1 MVKRLHYMKLLNGFV
16 HSVFLSKLYLM
27 TALVT
32 YFLTALFVS
41 FLCSLLESVLLSIS
55 IAHVSVM
62 EKEGGTSGQLMAEL
76 KENINRPLAAILT
89 VNTIAN
95 TIGAAGVG
103 AQTLVI
109 FGSEWVAVAS
119 GILTLCILI
128 FSEIIPKT
136 IGAIYSKSLVS
147 FSAYSIRILM
157 FLAWPFVI
165 LSEAMSKLIHGGEN
179 GGESKASREELLA
192 MAEIS
197 EDEGA
202 IDEQEGDII
211 ENLMKLDNMPVE
223 DIMTPRSVMFA
234 LKKSDTVEKVV
245 EEHSPIAFSR
255 IPVYATDLDDIVG
268 IVNRYDLVN
277 KQAEDKF
284 HMVISDIM
292 KPIESVLGKVSVSDV
307 LDLFVKRRQQM
318 FLVKDDFGTT
328 TGLITLED
336 AIETLLG
343 VEIVDEHDN
352 VVDMRKLATAKM
364 MEKDN

>member
-1 MVKRLHYMKLLNGFV
+1 MTVLL
-16 HSVFLSKLYLM
+16 
-27 TALVT
+27 T

-41 FLCSLLESVLLSIS
+41 FLCSLLESVLLSLS
-55 IAHVSVM
+55 IAHVSVI
-62 EKEGGTSGQLMAEL
+62 EKEGGSSGKLMAEL
-76 KENINRPLAAILT
+76 KENINKPLAAILT

-103 AQTLVI
+103 AQTLLI
-109 FGSEWVAVAS
+109 FGNEWVAISS
-119 GILTLCILI
+119 GMLTLCILI

-136 IGAIYSKSLVS
+136 IGAIYSKSLVP
-147 FSAYSIRILM
+147 FTAYTIRVLM
-157 FLAWPFVI
+157 FIAWPFVI
-165 LSEAMSKLIHGGEN
+165 LSETMSQFIHKGEN

-197 EDEGA
+197 EDEGS

-211 ENLMKLDNMPVE
+211 ENLMKLDDMPVE
-223 DIMTPRSVMFA
+223 DIMTPRSVIFA
-234 LKKSDTVEKVV
+234 LKEGDTVGTVV

-255 IPVYATDLDDIVG
+255 IPIYEKDLDNIVG

-284 HMVISDIM
+284 NVIMNQIM
-292 KPIESVLGKVSVSDV
+292 KPIESVLEKSSVSDV

-318 FLVKDDFGTT
+318 FLVKDEFGTT

-343 VEIVDEHDN
+343 VEIVDEHDH

-364 MEKDN
+364 MEKAK

>member
-1 MVKRLHYMKLLNGFV
+1 MTVLL
-16 HSVFLSKLYLM
+16 
-27 TALVT
+27 T

-41 FLCSLLESVLLSIS
+41 FLCSLLESVLLSLS
-55 IAHVSVM
+55 IAHVSVI
-62 EKEGGTSGQLMAEL
+62 EKEGGSSGKLMAEL
-76 KENINRPLAAILT
+76 KENINKPLAAILT

-103 AQTLVI
+103 AQTLLI
-109 FGSEWVAVAS
+109 FGNEWVAISS

-136 IGAIYSKSLVS
+136 IGAIYSKSLVP
-147 FSAYSIRILM
+147 FTAYTIRVLM
-157 FLAWPFVI
+157 FIAWPFVI
-165 LSEAMSKLIHGGEN
+165 LSETMSQFIHKGEN

-197 EDEGA
+197 EDEGS

-211 ENLMKLDNMPVE
+211 ENLIKLDDMPVE
-223 DIMTPRSVMFA
+223 DIMTPRSVIFA
-234 LKKSDTVEKVV
+234 LKEGDTVGTVV

-255 IPVYATDLDDIVG
+255 IPIYEKDLDNIVG

-284 HMVISDIM
+284 NVIMNQIM
-292 KPIESVLGKVSVSDV
+292 KPIESVLEKSSVSDV

-318 FLVKDDFGTT
+318 FLVKDEFGTT

-343 VEIVDEHDN
+343 VEIVDEHDH

-364 MEKDN
+364 MEKAK

>member
-1 MVKRLHYMKLLNGFV
+1 
-16 HSVFLSKLYLM
+16 M
-27 TALVT
+27 TALIS
-32 YFLTALFVS
+32 YFLVALVVS
-41 FLCSLLESVLLSIS
+41 FLCSLLESVLLSLS

-62 EKEGGTSGQLMAEL
+62 EKEGGASGRLMAEL

-95 TIGAAGVG
+95 TVGAAGVG
-103 AQTLVI
+103 AQTQI
-109 FGSEWVAVAS
+109 IYGNEWVSIAS

-136 IGAIYSKSLVS
+136 IGAIYSKSLAS
-147 FSAYSIRILM
+147 SAAITIRILM
-157 FLAWPFVI
+157 FVAWPFVI
-165 LSEAMSKLIHGGEN
+165 FSEATSKLINKGDN

-197 EDEGA
+197 EDEGS
-202 IDEQEGDII
+202 IDQQEGDII
-211 ENLMKLDNMPVE
+211 ENLMKLDNMPIE
-223 DIMTPRSVMFA
+223 DIMTPRSVIFS
-234 LKKSDTVEKVV
+234 LKHNDTVGQVIETN
-245 EEHSPIAFSR
+245 SPIAFSR
-255 IPVYATDLDDIVG
+255 IPIYEKDLDNICG

-284 HMVISDIM
+284 DVTMKEIM
-292 KPIESVLGKVSVSDV
+292 KPIQSVVEKTSVSDV
-307 LDLFVKRRQQM
+307 LDRFVKRRQQM
-318 FLVKDDFGTT
+318 FFVTDNFGTT

-364 MEKDN
+364 MGKNLKS

>member
-1 MVKRLHYMKLLNGFV
+1 
-16 HSVFLSKLYLM
+16 M
-27 TALVT
+27 TALIS
-32 YFLTALFVS
+32 YFLVALVIS
-41 FLCSLLESVLLSIS
+41 FLCSLLESVLLSLS

-62 EKEGGTSGQLMAEL
+62 EKEGGSSGRLMAEL

-95 TIGAAGVG
+95 TVGAAGVG
-103 AQTLVI
+103 AQTQI
-109 FGSEWVAVAS
+109 IYGNEWVSIAS

-136 IGAIYSKSLVS
+136 IGAIYSKSLAS
-147 FSAYSIRILM
+147 SAAITIRILM
-157 FLAWPFVI
+157 FVAWPFVI
-165 LSEAMSKLIHGGEN
+165 FSEAMSKLINKGDN

-197 EDEGA
+197 EDEGS

-211 ENLMKLDNMPVE
+211 ENLMKLDDMPIE
-223 DIMTPRSVMFA
+223 DIMTPRSVIFS
-234 LKKSDTVEKVV
+234 LKHNDTVGQVIQSN
-245 EEHSPIAFSR
+245 SPIAFSR
-255 IPVYATDLDDIVG
+255 IPIYEKDLDDICG

-284 HMVISDIM
+284 DVTMKEIM
-292 KPIESVLGKVSVSDV
+292 KPIQSVVEKTSVSDV
-307 LDLFVKRRQQM
+307 LDRFVKRRQQM
-318 FLVKDDFGTT
+318 FYVTDNFGTT

-364 MEKDN
+364 MGKNIKS

>member
-1 MVKRLHYMKLLNGFV
+1 MTVLL
-16 HSVFLSKLYLM
+16 
-27 TALVT
+27 T
-32 YFLTALFVS
+32 YFLTALLVS
-41 FLCSLLESVLLSIS
+41 FLCSLLESVLLSLS
-55 IAHVSVM
+55 IAHVSVI
-62 EKEGGTSGQLMAEL
+62 EKEGGSSGKLMAEL
-76 KENINRPLAAILT
+76 KENINKPLAAILT

-103 AQTLVI
+103 AQTLLI
-109 FGSEWVAVAS
+109 FGNEWVAISS

-136 IGAIYSKSLVS
+136 IGAIYSKSLVP
-147 FSAYSIRILM
+147 FTAYTIRILM
-157 FLAWPFVI
+157 FIAWPFVI
-165 LSEAMSKLIHGGEN
+165 LSETMSQFIHKGEN

-197 EDEGA
+197 EDEGS

-211 ENLMKLDNMPVE
+211 ENLMKLDDMPVE
-223 DIMTPRSVMFA
+223 DIMTPRSVIFA
-234 LKKSDTVEKVV
+234 LKEGDTVGTVV

-255 IPVYATDLDDIVG
+255 IPIYEKDLDNIVG

-284 HMVISDIM
+284 NVIMNQIM
-292 KPIESVLGKVSVSDV
+292 KPIESVLEKSSVSDV

-318 FLVKDDFGTT
+318 FLVKDEFGTT

-343 VEIVDEHDN
+343 VEIVDEHDH

-364 MEKDN
+364 MEKAK

>member
-1 MVKRLHYMKLLNGFV
+1 
-16 HSVFLSKLYLM
+16 M
-27 TALVT
+27 TALLT
-32 YFLTALFVS
+32 YFLTALLVS

-55 IAHVSVM
+55 IAHVSVI
-62 EKEGGTSGQLMAEL
+62 EKEGGTSGKLMAEL
-76 KENINRPLAAILT
+76 KENINKPLAAILT
-89 VNTIAN
+89 VNTVAN

-103 AQTLVI
+103 AQTLMI
-109 FGSEWVAVAS
+109 FGNEWVAISS
-119 GILTLCILI
+119 GVLTLCILI

-136 IGAIYSKSLVS
+136 IGAIYSKSLVP
-147 FSAYSIRILM
+147 FSAYTIRILM
-157 FLAWPFVI
+157 FIAWPFVL
-165 LSEAMSKLIHGGEN
+165 LSETMSKFIHKGEN
-179 GGESKASREELLA
+179 SGESKASREELLA

-197 EDEGA
+197 EDEGS

-211 ENLMKLDNMPVE
+211 ENLMKLDDMPVE
-223 DIMTPRSVMFA
+223 DIMTPRSVIFA
-234 LKKSDTVEKVV
+234 MKESDTVGTVV

-255 IPVYATDLDDIVG
+255 IPIFQKDLDDIVG

-277 KQAEDKF
+277 KQAEDQFDIK
-284 HMVISDIM
+284 MNEIM
-292 KPIESVLGKVSVSDV
+292 KPIESILEKASVSDV

-318 FLVKDDFGTT
+318 FLVKDEFGTT

-364 MEKDN
+364 MEKAK